1 MKKIISLVA
10 ALSLAA
16 TTFVSFA
23 TVASAAA
30 TYEVKATVMTNDE
43 YKAVTSNDIPDGA
56 AAYAITLDV
65 SNIEGS
71 AFASVAKGLFNDT
84 SMGAKSAIF
93 SAQLELMNMTMIHSV
108 TTTNLFGTSTT
119 YTTGVLSDN
128 VIGKS
133 GYDTTTGSLNHIAA
147 PSTDYT
153 TLYPTAEIAYTS
165 AQTAVDNLF
174 SYYVVVNDKKAFSIS
189 YEGVVN
195 YKSFLNGAI
204 NGDTVSEYFRG
215 TLSFAGVEE
224 EDPEVPATA
233 IAINGDDVVEADVGA
248 TGTLTATVT
257 PDTTTDTIAWAS
269 NDECVTIDEATGAW
283 SAVKPGK
290 ATITVTAGSVSDTVV
305 IKVKPVCTVG
315 DKWVHEDG
323 IVWGKNTITGA
334 AFGKNF
340 KATFTDG
347 VTTKNQAITGLE
359 TAGAMTFDAVLKVY
373 SAVAEGAEI
382 VFSMSWEAAE

>member
-1 MKKIISLVA
+1 
-10 ALSLAA
+10 
-16 TTFVSFA
+16 
-23 TVASAAA
+23 
-30 TYEVKATVMTNDE
+30 
-43 YKAVTSNDIPDGA
+43 
-56 AAYAITLDV
+56 
-65 SNIEGS
+65 
-71 AFASVAKGLFNDT
+71 
-84 SMGAKSAIF
+84 
-93 SAQLELMNMTMIHSV
+93 MTMIHSV
-108 TTTNLFGTSTT
+108 TTSSIFGTSTT

-128 VIGKS
+128 VIGKP

-174 SYYVVVNDKKAFSIS
+174 SYYVVVTDKNAFSIS

-195 YKSFLNGAI
+195 YKSFLNGAA
-204 NGDTVSEYFRG
+204 NGDTVGEPFSG

-233 IAINGDDVVEADVGA
+233 IAINGDDVVVANVGA

-257 PDTTTDTIAWAS
+257 PDTTTDTIAWESS
-269 NDECVTIDEATGAW
+269 NDACVTIDAATGAW

-305 IKVKPVCTVG
+305 IKVKPSTLVG
-315 DKWVHEDG
+315 SKFEYMNG
-323 IVWGKNTITGA
+323 IVWAGNSITGA

-347 VTTKNQAITGLE
+347 VNTVTQSISGAALE
-359 TAGAMTFDAVLKVY
+359 TEGTMTFDAVLKVY
-373 SAVAEGAEI
+373 NDVADAGI
-382 VFSMSWEAAE
+382 TMSLSCDAAE